1 MKKFIFISIFFLN
14 IYLQA
19 DPPKNYYSSAIGKK
33 GDQLRIALHDI
44 IDEHLVIR
52 YSSKDFDTAD
62 AISKLYS
69 DPDNQN
75 NVILIY
81 SRRSEAILNFG
92 TSNGWN
98 REHIWP
104 NSYGIDKRGPAYS
117 DLHNLQ
123 PADASVNTS
132 RSNKI
137 YDFSDTKDANFK
149 KPGHPEAKMTNKD
162 SDSWEPPVEVRG
174 DIARAVFYMD
184 IRYNGDNPNEKD
196 LILTNDL
203 SLIDSDNNFFG
214 KLNTLIKW
222 HLNDPTDAQERFRN
236 DLIFSEYQKNRNPFV
251 DHPEWVEEIYG
262 NSISQKFKLSSP
274 KIDGESILFDLK
286 LAGAGRY
293 QLLQSSDLLNWTLVD
308 DFETS
313 KGIHQLKKH
322 LFEAQSFFQIKHY
335 LD

>member
-1 MKKFIFISIFFLN
+1 MRIFLFIFFFKLS
-14 IYLQA
+14 LQA

-44 IDEHLVIR
+44 IDEHRVIK
-52 YSSKDFDTAD
+52 YSSKDFDTSD

-69 DPDNQN
+69 DPNNRN

-123 PADASVNTS
+123 PADANVNSS

-137 YDFSDTKDANFK
+137 YDFSDTKDSKFK

-162 SDSWEPPVEVRG
+162 SDSWEPPAKVRG

-184 IRYNGDNPNEKD
+184 LRYNGDNPNEKD

-214 KLNTLIKW
+214 KLNTLINW
-222 HLNDPTDAQERFRN
+222 HFNDPVDEKESFRN

-251 DHPEWVEEIYG
+251 DFPDWVEEIYG
-262 NSISQKFKLSSP
+262 KSVSQKFMLSSP
-274 KIDGESILFDLK
+274 KIDGESILFDIK
-286 LAGAGRY
+286 SAVPGRY
-293 QLLQSSDLLNWTLVD
+293 QLLQSFDLLNWTLVD
-308 DFETS
+308 DFEIS
-313 KGIHQLKKH
+313 KSIHELKSQ
-322 LFEAQSFFQIKHY
+322 LFEEQCFFQIKHY

>member
-1 MKKFIFISIFFLN
+1 MRIFIFVSFFFFN
-14 IYLQA
+14 ICLQA

-33 GDQLRIALHDI
+33 GDQLRTALHDI

-69 DPDNQN
+69 DPDNRN

-137 YDFSDTKDANFK
+137 YDFSDTKDTKFK
-149 KPGHPEAKMTNKD
+149 NPGHSEAKMTNKD
-162 SDSWEPPVEVRG
+162 SDSWEPPAEVRG

-184 IRYNGDNPNEKD
+184 LRYNGDNPNEKD
-196 LILTNDL
+196 LMLTNDL

-222 HLNDPTDAQERFRN
+222 HLNDPADAQERFRN
-236 DLIFSEYQKNRNPFV
+236 DLIFFEYQKNRNPFV

-262 NSISQKFKLSSP
+262 NSVSRKFMLSSP

-286 LAGAGRY
+286 LADAGRY
-293 QLLQSSDLLNWTLVD
+293 QLLQSFDLLNWTLVD
-308 DFETS
+308 GFEKT
-313 KGIHQLKKH
+313 KGIYQLKRH
-322 LFEAQSFFQIKHY
+322 LFEAQCFFQIKHY

>member
-1 MKKFIFISIFFLN
+1 MRIFLFIFFFKLS
-14 IYLQA
+14 LQA

-44 IDEHLVIR
+44 IDEHRVIK
-52 YSSKDFDTAD
+52 YSSKDFDTSD

-69 DPDNQN
+69 DPKNRN

-104 NSYGIDKRGPAYS
+104 NSYGIDRRGPAYS

-123 PADASVNTS
+123 PADASVNSS

-137 YDFSDTKDANFK
+137 YDFSDTKDSKFK

-162 SDSWEPPVEVRG
+162 SDSWEPPAKVRG

-184 IRYNGDNPNEKD
+184 LRYNGDNPNEKD

-214 KLNTLIKW
+214 KLNTLINW
-222 HLNDPTDAQERFRN
+222 HFNDPVDEKESFRN

-251 DHPEWVEEIYG
+251 DFPEWVEEIYG
-262 NSISQKFKLSSP
+262 KSVSQKFMLSIP
-274 KIDGESILFDLK
+274 KIDGENILFDLK
-286 LAGAGRY
+286 SAGAGRY

-308 DFETS
+308 DFEIS
-313 KGIHQLKKH
+313 SGIHKFKRPII
-322 LFEAQSFFQIKHY
+322 EANCFFQVKRY

>member
-1 MKKFIFISIFFLN
+1 MRIFLFIFFFKLS
-14 IYLQA
+14 LQA

-33 GDQLRIALHDI
+33 GDQLRIALPDI
-44 IDEHLVIR
+44 IDQHRVIK
-52 YSSKDFDTAD
+52 YSSKDFDTSD

-69 DPDNQN
+69 DPKNRN

-123 PADASVNTS
+123 PADASVNSS

-137 YDFSDTKDANFK
+137 YDFSDTKDSKFK

-162 SDSWEPPVEVRG
+162 SDSWEPPAKVRG

-184 IRYNGDNPNEKD
+184 LRYNGDNPNEKD

-214 KLNTLIKW
+214 KLNTLINW
-222 HLNDPTDAQERFRN
+222 HFNDPVDEKESFRN

-251 DHPEWVEEIYG
+251 DFPDWVEEIYG
-262 NSISQKFKLSSP
+262 KSISQKFMLSSP
-274 KIDGESILFDLK
+274 IIDGESILFDIK
-286 LAGAGRY
+286 SAVPGRY
-293 QLLQSSDLLNWTLVD
+293 QLLQSFDLLNWTLID
-308 DFETS
+308 DFEIS
-313 KGIHQLKKH
+313 KSIHELKSH
-322 LFEAQSFFQIKHY
+322 LFEEQCFFQIKHY

>member
-1 MKKFIFISIFFLN
+1 MRILLFINIFFFK

-33 GDQLRIALHDI
+33 GDQLRTALHDI
-44 IDEHLVIR
+44 IDEHRIIK
-52 YSSKDFDTAD
+52 YSSNDFDTAD
-62 AISKLYS
+62 AMSKLYS
-69 DPDNQN
+69 DPENLN

-92 TSNGWN
+92 KPSGWN

-137 YDFSDTKDANFK
+137 YDISDIKDSKFK
-149 KPGHPEAKMTNKD
+149 KPGHPEAKMTKKD
-162 SDSWEPPVEVRG
+162 SDSWEPPAVVRG
-174 DIARAVFYMD
+174 DIARAAFYMD
-184 IRYNGDNPNEKD
+184 LRYNGDNPNEKD

-214 KLNTLIKW
+214 KLNTLINW
-222 HLNDPTDAQERFRN
+222 HFDDPTDAKERFRN

-251 DHPEWVEEIYG
+251 DHPEWIEKIYG
-262 NSISQKFKLSSP
+262 NSVSQNFTLSNP
-274 KIDGESILFDLK
+274 KIDGENILFDLK
-286 LAGAGRY
+286 STGAGRY
-293 QLLQSSDLLNWTLVD
+293 QLLQSSDLINWTLVD

-313 KGIHQLKKH
+313 TGIQQIKRH
-322 LFEAQSFFQIKHY
+322 LFEAQCFFQVKHY

>member
-1 MKKFIFISIFFLN
+1 MKILLFINIFFFK

-33 GDQLRIALHDI
+33 GDQLRIALHNI
-44 IDEHLVIR
+44 IDEHRVIK

-62 AISKLYS
+62 AISNLYS
-69 DPDNQN
+69 DPANLK

-81 SRRSEAILNFG
+81 SRRSELILNFG
-92 TSNGWN
+92 ISSGWN

-104 NSYGIDKRGPAYS
+104 NSYGIDSRGPAYS

-137 YDFSDTKDANFK
+137 YDFSDTKDLLFK
-149 KPGHPEAKMTNKD
+149 NPGHPEAKMTKKD
-162 SDSWEPPVEVRG
+162 SDSWEPPIEVRG
-174 DIARAVFYMD
+174 DIARAAFYMD
-184 IRYNGDNPNEKD
+184 LRYNGDNPNEKD

-203 SLIDSDNNFFG
+203 SLINSDNNFFG
-214 KLNTLIKW
+214 KLNTLINW
-222 HLNDPTDAQERFRN
+222 HFNDPTDTKERLRN
-236 DLIFSEYQKNRNPFV
+236 DLIFFEYQKNRNPFV
-251 DHPEWVEEIYG
+251 DHPEWVEEIYE
-262 NSISQKFKLSSP
+262 NSVSQNFTLSNLTV
-274 KIDGESILFDLK
+274 DGENILFDLK
-286 LAGAGRY
+286 WDGRRRY
-293 QLLQSSDLLNWTLVD
+293 QLLQSPDLINWTLVD

-313 KGIHQLKKH
+313 SGIHKFKRPII
-322 LFEAQSFFQIKHY
+322 EANCFFQVKRH

>member
-1 MKKFIFISIFFLN
+1 MRIFLFIFFFKLS
-14 IYLQA
+14 LQA

-44 IDEHLVIR
+44 IDEHRVIK
-52 YSSKDFDTAD
+52 YSSKDFDTSD

-69 DPDNQN
+69 DPKNRN

-123 PADASVNTS
+123 PADASVNSS

-137 YDFSDTKDANFK
+137 YDFSDTKDSKFK

-162 SDSWEPPVEVRG
+162 SDSWEPPAKVRG

-184 IRYNGDNPNEKD
+184 LRYNGDNPNEKD

-214 KLNTLIKW
+214 KLNTLINW
-222 HLNDPTDAQERFRN
+222 HFNDPVDEKESFRN

-251 DHPEWVEEIYG
+251 DFPDWVEEIYG
-262 NSISQKFKLSSP
+262 KSISQKFMLSSP
-274 KIDGESILFDLK
+274 IIDGESILFDIK
-286 LAGAGRY
+286 SAVPGRY
-293 QLLQSSDLLNWTLVD
+293 QLLQSFDLLNWTLID
-308 DFETS
+308 DFEIS
-313 KGIHQLKKH
+313 KSIHELKSH
-322 LFEAQSFFQIKHY
+322 LFEEQCFFQIKHY

>member
-1 MKKFIFISIFFLN
+1 MRIFIIIFFFKLS
-14 IYLQA
+14 LQA

-44 IDEHLVIR
+44 IDEHRVIK
-52 YSSKDFDTAD
+52 YSSKDFDTSD

-69 DPDNQN
+69 DPKNRN

-123 PADASVNTS
+123 PADASVNSS

-137 YDFSDTKDANFK
+137 YDFSDTKDSKFK

-162 SDSWEPPVEVRG
+162 SDSWEPPAKVRG

-184 IRYNGDNPNEKD
+184 LRYNGDNPNEKD

-214 KLNTLIKW
+214 KLNTLINW
-222 HLNDPTDAQERFRN
+222 HFNDPVDEKESFRN

-251 DHPEWVEEIYG
+251 DFPEWVEEIYG
-262 NSISQKFKLSSP
+262 KSVSQKFMLSSP
-274 KIDGESILFDLK
+274 KIDGESILFDIK
-286 LAGAGRY
+286 SAGPGRY
-293 QLLQSSDLLNWTLVD
+293 QLLQSFDLLNWSLVD
-308 DFETS
+308 DFEISTS
-313 KGIHQLKKH
+313 THELKSH
-322 LFEAQSFFQIKHY
+322 LFEEQCFFQIKHY

>member
-1 MKKFIFISIFFLN
+1 MRIFIIIFFFKLS
-14 IYLQA
+14 LQA

-44 IDEHLVIR
+44 IDEHRVIK
-52 YSSKDFDTAD
+52 YSSKDFDTSD

-69 DPDNQN
+69 DPKNRN

-123 PADASVNTS
+123 PADASVNSS

-137 YDFSDTKDANFK
+137 YDFSDTKDSKFK
-149 KPGHPEAKMTNKD
+149 KPGHPEAKMTNKA
-162 SDSWEPPVEVRG
+162 SDSWDPPAKVRG

-184 IRYNGDNPNEKD
+184 LRYNGDNPNEKD

-214 KLNTLIKW
+214 KLNTLINW
-222 HLNDPTDAQERFRN
+222 HFNDPVDEKESFRN

-251 DHPEWVEEIYG
+251 DFPEWVEEIYG
-262 NSISQKFKLSSP
+262 KSVSQKFMLSSP
-274 KIDGESILFDLK
+274 KIDGESILFDIK
-286 LAGAGRY
+286 SAGPGRY
-293 QLLQSSDLLNWTLVD
+293 QLLQSFDLLNWSLVD
-308 DFETS
+308 DFEISTS
-313 KGIHQLKKH
+313 THELKSH
-322 LFEAQSFFQIKHY
+322 LFEEQCFFQIKHY

>member
-1 MKKFIFISIFFLN
+1 MRIFLFIFFFKLS
-14 IYLQA
+14 LQA

-44 IDEHLVIR
+44 IDEHRVIK
-52 YSSKDFDTAD
+52 YSSKDFDTSD

-69 DPDNQN
+69 DPKNRN

-123 PADASVNTS
+123 PADASVNSS

-137 YDFSDTKDANFK
+137 YDFSDTKDSKFK

-162 SDSWEPPVEVRG
+162 SDSWEPPAKVRG

-184 IRYNGDNPNEKD
+184 LRYNGDNPNEKD

-214 KLNTLIKW
+214 KLNTLINW
-222 HLNDPTDAQERFRN
+222 HFNDPVDEKESFRN

-251 DHPEWVEEIYG
+251 DFPDWVEEIYG
-262 NSISQKFKLSSP
+262 KSVSQKFMLSSP
-274 KIDGESILFDLK
+274 KIDGESILFDIK
-286 LAGAGRY
+286 SAVPGRY
-293 QLLQSSDLLNWTLVD
+293 QLLQSFDLLNWTLID
-308 DFETS
+308 DFEIS
-313 KGIHQLKKH
+313 KSIHELKSH
-322 LFEAQSFFQIKHY
+322 LFEEQCFFQIKHY